1 MRHHRL
7 PTIAAVCVAAVL
19 AACSPTTYDSTADTQ
34 PREATSTTLPTGTA
48 AELLPLLLAEVQGL
62 PTRVMNADGDGAAAT
77 RIEQLWAAVSAEIEA
92 TQPEFKNLTTLVQAY
107 LG

>member
-1 MRHHRL
+1 MGHHRL

-62 PTRVMNADGDGAAAT
+62 PTRVMNADGGQMSEDIFPT
-77 RIEQLWAAVSAEIEA
+77 RVGVNRS
-92 TQPEFKNLTTLVQAY
+92 LVRPKCK
-107 LG
+107 L

>member
-48 AELLPLLLAEVQGL
+48 AELLLLRGGDIECGPAFRAFDLLSRQMIGGSKALSTLA
-62 PTRVMNADGDGAAAT
+62 ADGNWHGNV
-77 RIEQLWAAVSAEIEA
+77 VSA
-92 TQPEFKNLTTLVQAY
+92 FRLLS
-107 LG
+107 